1 MDHTRK
7 MALVDPTLL
16 ETLRSPPPPKNTVG
30 KVMQGLDAEMTSIV
44 DRKDLNGV
52 DKVPL
57 YNQIVQRYNDLAD
70 RRVKAPTRVVERG

>member
-7 MALVDPTLL
+7 MALVDPKLL
-16 ETLRSPPPPKNTVG
+16 ETLRSPPPPPKDTVG

-57 YNQIVQRYNDLAD
+57 YNQIVQR
-70 RRVKAPTRVVERG
+70 